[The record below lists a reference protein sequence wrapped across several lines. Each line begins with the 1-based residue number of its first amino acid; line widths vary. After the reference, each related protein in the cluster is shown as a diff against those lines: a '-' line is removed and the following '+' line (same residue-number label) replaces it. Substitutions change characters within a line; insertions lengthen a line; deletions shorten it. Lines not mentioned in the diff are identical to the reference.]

1 MESRILITVIIGLL
15 LLVVMFGMYR
25 AWQLRQ
31 SMRKLEAF
39 KQEMDRLKDRG
50 EKRHG

>member
-1 MESRILITVIIGLL
+1 METAILITVIIGLL

-31 SMRKLEAF
+31 AMRKLEAF
-39 KQEMDRLKDRG
+39 KQEMDRLKDKG
-50 EKRHG
+50 GKQHG